1 MEDLNKE
8 ELKNKLSTILD
19 QAIEFMSSE
28 DYEELKQ
35 LMIGLE
41 SKKYDDLSEGDK
53 KAFTDIIDK
62 IPESNIW
69 MILLLMILN
78 PFGLTEVNV
87 PFQNPVNINGI
98 YGYGRNSNGET
109 FYIPPHI
116 PKACKNCSNH
126 PSNGG
131 DGICNCILGIT
142 PIKAMVSSDNI
153 YSVNYTC

>member
-41 SKKYDDLSEGDK
+41 GKKYDDLSEDDK
-53 KAFTDIIDK
+53 KVFTDIINK

-69 MILLLMILN
+69 MILLLMTLS
-78 PFGLTEVNV
+78 PFGLKEANV
-87 PFQNPVNINGI
+87 PFQNPININGI
-98 YGYGRNSNGET
+98 
-109 FYIPPHI
+109 
-116 PKACKNCSNH
+116 
-126 PSNGG
+126 
-131 DGICNCILGIT
+131 
-142 PIKAMVSSDNI
+142 
-153 YSVNYTC
+153 

>member
-1 MEDLNKE
+1 MEDLNKD

-35 LMIGLE
+35 LMIDLKD
-41 SKKYDDLSEGDK
+41 KKYDNLSEGDK
-53 KAFTDIIDK
+53 KAFTDIITK

-69 MILLLMILN
+69 MILLLMTLS
-78 PFGLTEVNV
+78 PFGLKEVNV
-87 PFQNPVNINGI
+87 PFQNPANINGI
-98 YGYGRNSNGET
+98 YGYGWNSNGET

-142 PIKAMVSSDNI
+142 PISYDMYNT
-153 YSVNYTC
+153 NYTC